1 MKKTLAAFLSL
12 VLALGLTACG
22 GTPTAVSDAADV
34 SAPASSTAAEST
46 PNAKVDEHTVEAIKA
61 KGKIVFAT
69 ESQYAPFAFKDDKG
83 NIIGLEPVFMKAIAN
98 DLGVELEIMDISFDA
113 VIPAVQSG
121 AADVGIAGLSPTAE
135 RKKSVDM
142 TDPYTG
148 GAQCMVV
155 KAEDVD
161 KYNTA
166 ADLKGLLIACQKGAL
181 QQTIGE
187 QQFAESELKLL
198 PKVPNCVQELKAGN
212 CAAVLMDDTSAQQY
226 VKNNPDLAISKVP
239 VEIDPAELGS
249 AAAVLKGNTDLLNFL
264 NEEIK
269 KYSESG
275 DLNAWFTTAQ
285 EQAAKLGIE

>member
-22 GTPTAVSDAADV
+22 GTPTAVSDTT
-34 SAPASSTAAEST
+34 STSTAASVAETT
-46 PNAKVDEHTVEAIKA
+46 PNAKVEEHTVEAIKA

-69 ESQYAPFAFKDDKG
+69 ESQYAPFAFKDEKG
-83 NIIGLEPVFMKAIAN
+83 NIIGLEPVLMQAIAD
-98 DLGVELEIMDISFDA
+98 DLGVKLEIMDIAFDA

-121 AADVGIAGLSPTAE
+121 AADVGMAGLSPTAE
-135 RKKSVDM
+135 RKKSVEM

-161 KYNTA
+161 KYTTA

-212 CAAVLMDDTSAQQY
+212 CVAVLMDDTSAQQY

-249 AAAVLKGNTDLLNFL
+249 AAAVLKGNTDLMNFL

-269 KYSESG
+269 KYSESD
-275 DLNAWFTTAQ
+275 DLNKWFTAAQ